1 MLLDDIGR
9 SPDTTLKKINQHL
22 QTNYGFKITE
32 NVSEHDLDSIMEE
45 IENEVVNLK
54 IQGEDASR
62 SSEISKRLLILEGLR
77 TMRETAALNFES
89 PELNKVVNSLVDY
102 VVHTFKIS
110 GVQQSDFDR
119 ALERGMDEYRS
130 SKYRF
135 PDDMIE
141 ERVRKL
147 ALDQLHSVE
156 DEDFDMLDED
166 DMFGSIGKR
175 SSSLGGYAA
184 EVPDTP
190 EAKFALKQL
199 DNPGLSLE
207 PQENE
212 PVPMIR
218 DKNGRMVPDPFAS
231 QKLARRK
238 GIIMRE
244 QENLIKN
251 LRFLLETQVS
261 QAEVMMAAKGFA
273 QELQEMIEKIGRLQ
287 NEDLPP
293 VTDQMRET
301 YGTDS
306 SSAFQTQIYS
316 ALQGVM
322 DSLYT
327 AKGQVDDSVTNMA
340 LTGRVDAE
348 TDMDKDVEFDA
359 DMGTGDD
366 FDVDTEVADDEL
378 DLDNIANDLSRED
391 DFGAADSDEPLGR
404 SMKAESVKL
413 ENKIL
418 EMKTLIAKA
427 KKLKESRV

>member
-238 GIIMRE
+238 GIIMKE

-366 FDVDTEVADDEL
+366 FAVDTEVADDEL

>member
-1 MLLDDIGR
+1 MLLDDISK
-9 SPDTTLKKINQHL
+9 SPDTILKKINQHL

-32 NVSEHDLDSIMEE
+32 NVSKNDLLSIIEE
-45 IENEVVNLK
+45 VENEIVLLK
-54 IQGEDASR
+54 LKGDDANKSP
-62 SSEISKRLLILEGLR
+62 EISKRLLILEGLR
-77 TMRETAALNFES
+77 SMQENMSLNFES
-89 PELNKVVNSLVDY
+89 PELNKVINSLVDY

-110 GVQQSDFDR
+110 GVQQSDFDK
-119 ALERGMDEYRS
+119 ALERAMEEYRS

-135 PDDMIE
+135 PDDMIKE
-141 ERVRKL
+141 KVRKI
-147 ALDQLHSVE
+147 ALDQLHNIDSLGSVT
-156 DEDFDMLDED
+156 DILDED
-166 DMFGSIGKR
+166 DMFSNVGKR

-184 EVPDTP
+184 ELPTT
-190 EAKFALKQL
+190 EKGKFALKQL
-199 DNPGLSLE
+199 DNPDLSLV
-207 PQENE
+207 PQDDE

-218 DKNGRMVPDPFAS
+218 DKNGRMVPDPFAA
-231 QKLARRK
+231 QNLARRK
-238 GIIMRE
+238 GIIMKE

-306 SSAFQTQIYS
+306 SSSFQTQIYG

-322 DSLYT
+322 DALYT

-348 TDMDKDVEFDA
+348 TDMDKDVDLGTDEFDA
-359 DMGTGDD
+359 
-366 FDVDTEVADDEL
+366 EVADTGADTEL

-391 DFGAADSDEPLGR
+391 EFGAADSEEPLGR

-418 EMKTLIAKA
+418 EMKSLIAKA
-427 KKLKESRV
+427 KKLKESNR